1 MNVKISS
8 DNNIVDRS
16 YKFALEI
23 IKLVNFLPKSTSGTV
38 IGNQIIKSGTSIGAN
53 VEEAQGAASKK
64 DFANK
69 MAISKKE
76 ARETR
81 YWLRLIKDSGILKV
95 AQVKSLLDECNSI
108 INILTAIIKTSK
120 ANLKC

>member
-1 MNVKISS
+1 MSS

-38 IGNQIIKSGTSIGAN
+38 IGNQIMKSGTSIGAN
-53 VEEAQGAASKK
+53 VEEAQGSASKK
-64 DFANK
+64 DFTNK

-81 YWLRLIKDSGILKV
+81 YWLRLIKDSGILKENELEN
-95 AQVKSLLDECNSI
+95 LLKEIDEI
-108 INILTAIIKTSK
+108 LKILTAIVKTSK

>member
-1 MNVKISS
+1 MENNVS
-8 DNNIVDRS
+8 IVDRS

-23 IKLVNFLPKSTSGTV
+23 IKLVNLLPKNTSGSV
-38 IGNQIIKSGTSIGAN
+38 VGNQIMKSGTSIGAN
-53 VEEAQGAASKK
+53 AEEAQGAASKK

-81 YWLRLIKDSGILKV
+81 YWLRLIKDSGILKSI
-95 AQVKSLLDECNSI
+95 QVKSLLDECDSLV
-108 INILTAIIKTSK
+108 NILIAIVKTSK
-120 ANLKC
+120 NNIK